1 MKKTLVSAAWNMAR
15 LAGLSASLLSAVLPA
30 QAAAPGRGLPP
41 EQGARVIVALK
52 PAAWQQRFSA
62 LSASSSRDLVALQA
76 QQQASTLALAAG
88 VPLTAGR
95 MLGPRSMVVKAEGL
109 SSAELAA
116 RLSAHADV
124 AYAVPDR
131 RRRATA
137 IPNDTLFNNGPAT
150 GQGPA
155 VGQWYL
161 HTPTSTVQS
170 ATNAQ
175 QAWDLV
181 APRSTL
187 VVAVLD
193 TGILRT
199 HPDLNAGQV
208 LTGRDFIED
217 LDTANDG
224 TARDN
229 DPADPGDWITAA
241 ENTRRGG
248 PFEGCGEADSS
259 WHGTQ
264 VAGIIGAT
272 AHNNLGMAGA
282 AAGVRILPVRVLGKC
297 GGYDSDIIAGLYW
310 AAGVAQPGEPGS
322 TTPARVLNLSLG
334 GDGGCPASY
343 AEAVATVAAAPYYAL
358 VVAAAGNS
366 TGHAV
371 GTPANCTGVLGVAGL
386 RHTGSKVGFSD
397 LGPEVGIAAP
407 AGNCVNTEASS
418 PCLYPILTTS
428 NNGTRGPNAGGSV
441 WTDSYNITVGTSFAT
456 PIVASA
462 AALVLSARPEYTP
475 AQVSS
480 TLKRSARAFPTTG
493 SDNGS
498 DPTPVPMCRTPDG
511 TDQLQCYCTS
521 ALCGA
526 GMVDMAAAVADA
538 LQQVS
543 LEEGARQAMDF
554 GERTYPTLLP
564 GHPSTQRW
572 GPFAFRAYSN
582 GIYLG
587 VVVNSDANYV
597 LNGVYLMGGVY
608 GPNPSYVG
616 KLTDFITPSAS
627 GTASAARSGSGLRLR
642 Q

>member
-1 MKKTLVSAAWNMAR
+1 MKKTLHRAAWCTAF
-15 LAGLSASLLSAVLPA
+15 LASCSAGLLTAVLPA
-30 QAAAPGRGLPP
+30 QAATPGRGLPP

-52 PAAWQQRFSA
+52 STAQQRLSA
-62 LSASSSRDLVALQA
+62 LSASSSRDVVALQA
-76 QQQASTLALAAG
+76 QQQANTLALAAG

-95 MLGPRSMVVKAEGL
+95 LLGTRSMVVKADGL
-109 SSAELAA
+109 TSAELAA
-116 RLSAHADV
+116 RLSTLSDV

-131 RRRATA
+131 RRRATSL
-137 IPNDTLFNNGPAT
+137 PNDPLFNTGPTT
-150 GQGPA
+150 GLGPA

-161 HTPTSTVQS
+161 RTPTPTVQS

-181 APRSTL
+181 TPRSTL

-193 TGILRT
+193 TGILRN
-199 HPDLNAGQV
+199 HPDLAGGQV

-224 TARDN
+224 TVRDT

-241 ENTRRGG
+241 EDTRRGG

-272 AHNNLGMAGA
+272 ANNNMGMSGA
-282 AAGVRILPVRVLGKC
+282 APGVRILPVRVLGKC
-297 GGYDSDIIAGLYW
+297 GGYDSDIIAGLRW
-310 AAGVAQPGEPGS
+310 AAGVTVPGEPANPN
-322 TTPARVLNLSLG
+322 PARVLNLSLG
-334 GDGGCPASY
+334 GSDSCSQAYSD
-343 AEAVATVAAAPYYAL
+343 AVAEVGAAPFYAL

-371 GTPANCTGVLGVAGL
+371 GTPANCPGVLGVAGL

-397 LGPEVGIAAP
+397 LGPEVGLAAP
-407 AGNCVNTEASS
+407 AGNCVNTEVNSA
-418 PCLYPILTTS
+418 CLYPILTTS
-428 NNGTRGPNAGGSV
+428 NNGTRGPNAGGSI
-441 WTDSYNITVGTSFAT
+441 WTDSFNITVGTSFAT

-475 AQVSS
+475 AQVTT

-493 SDNGS
+493 SDNGT
-498 DPTPVPMCRTPDG
+498 DPTPVAMCRVPDG
-511 TDQLQCYCTS
+511 SDQLQCYCTS

-538 LQQVS
+538 QQQVS
-543 LEEGARQAMDF
+543 LDEGARQAMDF

-564 GHPSTQRW
+564 GHPATQRW
-572 GPFAFRAYSN
+572 GPFAYRAYSN

-587 VVVNSDANYV
+587 VVVNSDPGYV
-597 LNGVYLMGGVY
+597 INGVYLMGGVY
-608 GPNPSYVG
+608 GASPTFVG
-616 KLTDFITPSAS
+616 KVNDFITPSAS
-627 GTASAARSGSGLRLR
+627 GTASAARGGSGLRLR
-642 Q
+642 